1 MRSCSP
7 CFSARETATVPPAAW
22 RWPIPVS
29 LRILCIEDDPIAQRE
44 IVAELSRAGF
54 LVEAVADGA
63 EGFKRALEGDYAA
76 VTLDRNLPSMD
87 GLEVVRRLREGG
99 RVTPVLMISAFSD
112 VDDRVRGLRAGG
124 DDYLA
129 KPFAS
134 EEMAVRVESLIR
146 RHAADY
152 RESSLTIGDLE
163 LDFITR
169 SVRRAGVPIELQNT
183 EFRLLRFFMLHPNE
197 LLTRAVLFEQVWNY
211 HFDPKTNLID
221 VHLGRLRRKL
231 DGDDAPSRIE
241 TVRGKGF
248 VFHGR

>member
-1 MRSCSP
+1 MRPCSLS
-7 CFSARETATVPPAAW
+7 FSARETATVPPAAW

-87 GLEVVRRLREGG
+87 GLEVVRRLREEG

-129 KPFAS
+129 KPFAAT
-134 EEMAVRVESLIR
+134 ELLARVNALYESAGAEVQAAREQGYADGFAEGLDRASAR
-146 RHAADY
+146 RCAARPRRPARAHGAAFPVQHAPHP
-152 RESSLTIGDLE
+152 
-163 LDFITR
+163 TR
-169 SVRRAGVPIELQNT
+169 NRLHPRGSRRA
-183 EFRLLRFFMLHPNE
+183 H
-197 LLTRAVLFEQVWNY
+197 RARAASR
-211 HFDPKTNLID
+211 P
-221 VHLGRLRRKL
+221 RARRP
-231 DGDDAPSRIE
+231 DGSGSASPR
-241 TVRGKGF
+241 R
-248 VFHGR
+248 